1 MFFYS
6 LPSLTSS
13 TTVVKKTFFF
23 FKETGEGCSLCKVRN
38 GEALLVIMGKLF
50 ESRSGYFKIRNKQSQ
65 AVIIGQNSTLP
76 QAMKT
81 NATASFGNVVMN
93 VLSA

>member
-13 TTVVKKTFFF
+13 TTAVKKKKKDWRGMFVVQGQKWGSFVTDH
-23 FKETGEGCSLCKVRN
+23 GKVIRKP
-38 GEALLVIMGKLF
+38 LRLF
-50 ESRSGYFKIRNKQSQ
+50 QNTIRNKQSQ